1 MKVLVLGGGGREHA
15 LAWALRR
22 SAAVSEV
29 YCAPGNAGIEGA
41 ATCLPLS
48 PNKPAEILRFLNE
61 KEIGLTVIG
70 PEAPLVDGLAD
81 ALRAGG
87 RLVFRPNAAAARL
100 EGSKILAKEFMRA
113 HGLPTAD
120 FRVFVNAGDAL
131 SFVRS
136 AEWKDTFR
144 VGKADGLAAGKGVVV
159 TGGNYTQGL
168 ICDGVAHPWTIT
180 DVWANFGSGPMG
192 GMPATWKGGRATAN
206 VNAGVSTGECQ
217 MGEECQGI
225 GADVTRV
232 IQIR

>member
-81 ALRAGG
+81 ALRAG
-87 RLVFRPNAAAARL
+87 AAWCSVPTPPPPASR
-100 EGSKILAKEFMRA
+100 EAKFSPRSSCA
-113 HGLPTAD
+113 PTAC
-120 FRVFVNAGDAL
+120 RP
-131 SFVRS
+131 RIS
-136 AEWKDTFR
+136 A
-144 VGKADGLAAGKGVVV
+144 
-159 TGGNYTQGL
+159 
-168 ICDGVAHPWTIT
+168 C
-180 DVWANFGSGPMG
+180 S
-192 GMPATWKGGRATAN
+192 
-206 VNAGVSTGECQ
+206 
-217 MGEECQGI
+217 
-225 GADVTRV
+225 
-232 IQIR
+232 